1 MLRLHNSLT
10 RRKEWF
16 RPRTEGQ
23 AGIYTC
29 GPTLH
34 DHAHVGLIRRLLTVD
49 LLKRLLM
56 HEGYQV
62 RHIVNLTDVD
72 DKTIAESARRGVR
85 LEELT
90 GTYAAEFFQDVAT
103 LRMFP
108 ADHYPR
114 ATEHV
119 EDMVAMTRALVD
131 KGLAYERQRS
141 VYFDIRKFPGY
152 GRLSR
157 VDLKGVK
164 AGATVDLDYYEKDHP
179 GDFTVLRRSDLGEL
193 RRRISWATDWG
204 QVRPGWHV
212 ECAAMA
218 RRYLGDGFDIHT
230 SGADLAFPHNENENA
245 LCEGLTGKPMA
256 RFWMHTALMQRDG
269 RKMSRSAGSAVTLRD
284 LLAKGYTGSQVRWFL
299 LGQAHYRRPLD
310 FDQEALDQSCRELAR
325 LDELVRNLRQVQA
338 GGGPHKDVDDAVVA
352 ADRALFGGLRDD
364 LNVLKA
370 RAALAVLAR
379 FLNGRLAD
387 GTLSRCDAQ
396 LALDLLYRADRVLA
410 VMDFGAEAAAEPTE
424 DAEVA
429 ALMAERDAARQAG
442 DFERADRIRDALAQ
456 RGVRVQDTPG
466 GARVRRRG

>member
-1 MLRLHNSLT
+1 MLRLHNTLT

-16 RPRTEGQ
+16 RPEVEGKV
-23 AGIYTC
+23 GIYTC

-85 LEELT
+85 LDELT
-90 GTYAAEFFQDVAT
+90 GQYAAEFFQDVAT

-119 EDMVAMTRALVD
+119 ADMIALTKALVD

-141 VYFDIRKFPGY
+141 VYYDISRFPGY
-152 GRLSR
+152 GRLSK

-179 GDFTVLRRSDLGEL
+179 GDFTVMRRSDLGEL

-204 QVRPGWHV
+204 QVRPGWHI

-218 RRYLGDGFDIHT
+218 RKYLGDTFDIHT
-230 SGADLAFPHNENENA
+230 SGQDLAFPHNENENA

-256 RFWMHTALMQRDG
+256 RYWLHSGLILRDG
-269 RKMSRSAGSAVTLRD
+269 RKMSRSAGSALTLRD
-284 LLAKGYTGSQVRWFL
+284 LVDRGYTGSEVRWFL
-299 LGQAHYRRPLD
+299 LGAPYRRPLD
-310 FDQEALDQSCRELAR
+310 FTFDGLDNARRELSR
-325 LDELVRNLRQVQA
+325 LNELIRSLRQVRRDE
-338 GGGPHKDVDDAVVA
+338 GPRKELDDAVVKTDREFFA
-352 ADRALFGGLRDD
+352 ALRDD
-364 LNVLKA
+364 RNLPRA
-370 RAALAVLAR
+370 RAALLDLVRVANASI
-379 FLNGRLAD
+379 AAE
-387 GTLSRCDAQ
+387 TATRCDAQ
-396 LALDLLYRADRVLA
+396 LVLDFLYRADRVLA
-410 VMDFGAEAAAEPTE
+410 VMDFSEEPIP
-424 DAEVA
+424 DAEVD
-429 ALMAERDAARQAG
+429 ALLAERDAARQAG
-442 DFERADRIRDALAQ
+442 DYTRADELRSALASL
-456 RGVRVQDTPG
+456 GVGIDDTPG
-466 GARVRRRG
+466 GARIRRRG